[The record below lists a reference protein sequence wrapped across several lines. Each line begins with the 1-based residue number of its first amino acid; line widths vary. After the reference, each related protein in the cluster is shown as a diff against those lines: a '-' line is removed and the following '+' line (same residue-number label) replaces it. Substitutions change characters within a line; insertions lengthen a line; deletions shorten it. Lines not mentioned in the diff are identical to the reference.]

1 VSADASCSRLF
12 DSPRAPIGETL
23 PEAFHGLVALDN
35 VSPVTLRFVPYE
47 ECRRIAALAGGPFER
62 AAAFADVCRL
72 NALYMIERAGSGHPG
87 TTLSSLDIVA
97 WLHLEVLGEDDRYF
111 SSKGHDVPG
120 LYAVLAGLGRLD
132 FDLIHRLRRLDGLPG
147 HPDVAATPEVV
158 TSTGSLG
165 MGISKARGF
174 VLADSLLGRSGSVY
188 VLTGDGELQEGQ
200 FWESLQPTANRR
212 LGEITVI
219 VDRNQVQSDTWVSQV
234 SDLGDLEA
242 KLRPFGWAVAHCDGH
257 DFGSLAETL
266 DSLRDEERPKLVVAE
281 TRKGGGVSF
290 MEPHDL
296 PLTDTALYGY
306 HSGAPTADEYQRA
319 VEEIK
324 TRLDARLERVG
335 APPVELVEA
344 EPPEHRSAPRER
356 QRLVPTYGEAL
367 VEQAAREQRL
377 VALDADLR
385 LDCGLVGF
393 RERYPDRFF
402 ECGIAEQ
409 DMVSQAGTMALAGL
423 LPVVHSFACFL
434 STRPNEQIY
443 NNATEGSKVIYV
455 GSLAGLVPGGP
466 GHSHQSVRDI
476 SALGA
481 VPGMALIEPFS
492 ESEVRAALD
501 WAVHQATGSVYLRLV
516 SVPWAL
522 GFEPPAVDELVPG
535 RGTVLRPARDVLFVA
550 AGPVMVAAA
559 WKAADLLAE
568 EGLEA
573 GVVALPWLREV
584 DGAWVA
590 DAAGNASIFCL
601 DNHYVV
607 GGQGD
612 AVLAALAAD
621 APEGA
626 ARLHKIG
633 VTSVPRSGGNDEV
646 LRVHGLDADGIA
658 DQVTRRLGARG

>member
-1 VSADASCSRLF
+1 VLVYVPAREFERL
-12 DSPRAPIGETL
+12 R
-23 PEAFHGLVALDN
+23 ALDAD
-35 VSPVTLRFVPYE
+35 P
-47 ECRRIAALAGGPFER
+47 AER
-62 AAAFADVCRL
+62 AGAFADACRL

-87 TTLSSLDIVA
+87 TTFSSIDIVA
-97 WLHLEVLGEDDRYF
+97 WLHLEVLGEGDRYF

-120 LYAVLAGLGRLD
+120 LYAVLTALGRLD
-132 FDLIHRLRRLDGLPG
+132 FDLIHQLRRLDGLPG

-158 TSTGSLG
+158 ASTGSLG

-174 VLADSLLGRSGSVY
+174 VLADRMLGRSGSVY

-200 FWESLQPTANRR
+200 LWESLQPTANRR
-212 LGEITVI
+212 LHEITVI

-234 SDLGDLEA
+234 SDLGDLDA
-242 KLRPFGWAVAHCDGH
+242 KVRTFGWAVARCDGH
-257 DFGSLAETL
+257 DFDSLAETL
-266 DSLRDEERPKLVVAE
+266 HALRDEERPKLVIAE

-296 PLTDTALYGY
+296 PVTDTALYGF
-306 HSGAPTADEYQRA
+306 HSGAPTPDEYERA
-319 VEEIK
+319 VEEIRS
-324 TRLDARLERVG
+324 RLDARLERLG
-335 APPVELVEA
+335 AAAVELVEA
-344 EPPEHRSAPRER
+344 EPPEHRSAPKDR

-367 VEQAAREQRL
+367 IEAAAGEPRL

-385 LDCGLVGF
+385 LDTGLVGF

-409 DMVSQAGTMALAGL
+409 DMVSQAGAMALAGL
-423 LPVVHSFACFL
+423 LPVCHSFACFL

-443 NNATEGSKVIYV
+443 NNATERSKVIYV

-492 ESEVRAALD
+492 ESEARAAVD
-501 WAVHQATGSVYLRLV
+501 WAVNRAPGSVYLRLV

-522 GFEPPAVDELVPG
+522 GFEPPTIDELVPG
-535 RGTVLRPARDVLFVA
+535 RGTVLRPAGDALFVA

-559 WKAADLLAE
+559 WHAAELLAG

-573 GVVALPWLREV
+573 GVVALPWLRGV
-584 DGAWVA
+584 DGTWVA
-590 DAAGNASIFCL
+590 DVAGSATIFCL

-612 AVLAALAAD
+612 AVLAALASE
-621 APEGA
+621 APEA
-626 ARLHKIG
+626 ASRLHKIG
-633 VTSVPRSGGNDEV
+633 VTDVPKSGGNDEV
-646 LRVHGLDADGIA
+646 LRAHGLDADGIRR
-658 DQVTRRLGARG
+658 QVDALRPSRV

>member
-1 VSADASCSRLF
+1 L
-12 DSPRAPIGETL
+12 
-23 PEAFHGLVALDN
+23 AL
-35 VSPVTLRFVPYE
+35 RYVPYE
-47 ECRRIAALAGGPFER
+47 ECSRIAMLEADPVER
-62 AAAFADVCRL
+62 AAAFGDACRL

-87 TTLSSLDIVA
+87 TTFSSLDIVA
-97 WLHLEVLGEDDRYF
+97 WLHLEVLGEGDRYF

-120 LYAVLAGLGRLD
+120 LYAVLTALGRLD
-132 FDLIHRLRRLDGLPG
+132 FDLIHQLRRLDGLPG

-174 VLADSLLGRSGSVY
+174 VLADRVLGRFGSVY

-200 FWESLQPTANRR
+200 FWESLQPTANQR
-212 LGEITVI
+212 LREITVI
-219 VDRNQVQSDTWVSQV
+219 VDRNEVQSDTWVSQV

-242 KLRPFGWAVAHCDGH
+242 KLQPFGWAVARCDGH
-257 DFGSLAETL
+257 DLRSLAGTL
-266 DSLRDEERPKLVVAE
+266 EELRDEERPKLVIAA
-281 TRKGGGVSF
+281 TRKGAGVSF

-296 PLTDTALYGY
+296 PRTDTALYGF
-306 HSGAPTADEYQRA
+306 HSGAPTPDEYERA

-324 TRLDARLERVG
+324 ARLDTRLERLG
-335 APPVELVEA
+335 EAAIELVEA
-344 EPPEHRSAPRER
+344 APPEHRSAPRDR

-367 VEQAAREQRL
+367 VEQAVREPRL
-377 VALDADLR
+377 VVLDADLR
-385 LDCGLVGF
+385 LDTGLVTF

-409 DMVSQAGTMALAGL
+409 DMVSQAGAMALAGL

-443 NNATEGSKVIYV
+443 NNATERSKVIYV

-481 VPGMALIEPFS
+481 VPGLALIEPFS
-492 ESEVRAALD
+492 EAEVRAALE
-501 WAVHQATGSVYLRLV
+501 WAVHRAPGSVYLRLV

-522 GFEPPAVDELVPG
+522 GFDPPAITELVPG
-535 RGTVLRPARDVLFVA
+535 QGTVLRQGGDLLFVA
-550 AGPVMVAAA
+550 AGPVMVAAV
-559 WKAADLLAE
+559 WRAADLLAAD
-568 EGLEA
+568 GLEA
-573 GVVALPWLREV
+573 GVVALPWLRDV
-584 DGAWVA
+584 DGTWVA
-590 DAAGNASIFCL
+590 EAAAGAPIVTL
-601 DNHYVV
+601 DNHYVT

-621 APEGA
+621 APEEA

-633 VTSVPRSGGNDEV
+633 VTSIPKSGGNDEV
-646 LRVHGLDADGIA
+646 LRAHGLDAEGIVE
-658 DQVTRRLGARG
+658 QVARRLPARA

>member
-1 VSADASCSRLF
+1 MLRYVPAAEFGRLLALEVDA
-12 DSPRAPIGETL
+12 
-23 PEAFHGLVALDN
+23 V
-35 VSPVTLRFVPYE
+35 
-47 ECRRIAALAGGPFER
+47 ER
-62 AAAFADVCRL
+62 AAAFADACRL

-87 TTLSSLDIVA
+87 TTFSSLDIVS
-97 WLHLEVLGEDDRYF
+97 WLHLEVLRDGDRYF

-120 LYAVLAGLGRLD
+120 LYAVLAALGRLD
-132 FDLIHRLRRLDGLPG
+132 FDLIHQLRRLDGLPG
-147 HPDVAATPEVV
+147 HPDVVATPQVV

-174 VLADSLLGRSGSVY
+174 VLADRALGRSGRVY

-200 FWESLQPTANRR
+200 FWESLQPTANRG
-212 LGEITVI
+212 LHEITVI
-219 VDRNQVQSDTWVSQV
+219 VDRNGVQSDTWVSQV

-242 KLRPFGWAVAHCDGH
+242 KLKAFGWAVARCGGH
-257 DFGSLAETL
+257 DLRELSETL
-266 DSLRDEERPKLVVAE
+266 ATLEAEERPKLVIAH
-281 TRKGGGVSF
+281 TLKGAGVSF
-290 MEPHDL
+290 MEPHEL
-296 PLTDTALYGY
+296 PHTDTALYGY
-306 HSGAPTADEYQRA
+306 HSGAPGPEEYELA
-319 VEEIK
+319 VAEIE
-324 TRLDARLERVG
+324 TRLNGRLELLG
-335 APPVELVEA
+335 AGPIELVEA
-344 EPPEHRSAPRER
+344 EPPEHRSAPKER

-367 VEQAAREQRL
+367 IEAAAQEPRL

-409 DMVSQAGTMALAGL
+409 DMVSQAGAMALGGL

-492 ESEVRAALD
+492 EHEVRAAVQ
-501 WAVHQATGSVYLRLV
+501 WAVHRAMGSVYLRLV

-535 RGTVLRPARDVLFVA
+535 RGTSLRPGGDVLFVA
-550 AGPVMVAAA
+550 AGPVMVTAG
-559 WKAADLLAE
+559 WHAADLLSAD
-568 EGLEA
+568 GIEA
-573 GVVALPWLREV
+573 GVVSLPWLRGA
-584 DGAWVA
+584 DGAWLA
-590 DAAGNASIFCL
+590 DLAGDAAIVCL
-601 DNHYVV
+601 DNHYVS

-612 AVLAALAAD
+612 AVLAALAAA
-621 APEGA
+621 APEVA
-626 ARLHKIG
+626 ARVTKVG
-633 VTSVPRSGGNDEV
+633 VTEVPKSGENNEV
-646 LRVHGLDADGIA
+646 LRAHGLDAESIA
-658 DQVTRRLGARG
+658 DRVRSGVLQRLAR